1 MKVKPHPCIFFPCF
15 FFYSIFLFR
24 CSLLSVFSGHGVAL
38 PSDLSALL
46 SESVL
51 FPGEQNPIVKLVKH
65 DPSPSATGKF
75 SPPDRTVKLQVSMTV
90 SLKVLNYLTKG
101 IKDFVNPVAQYIN
114 ILVYFNLH
122 PSKVFS
128 TYLNKEVDVQMHTQ
142 ELAQKQEEH
151 ARLPVTISLLQS
163 ALQHTVALIEK
174 LVKGDATYREI
185 VAGGLLDLQ
194 SDGSPKRFADINFDV
209 EEEFQGLVECPLIR
223 SYGTCGLYMIK
234 SLLKLLQ
241 LPHYFEMINCVC
253 SQYHLGKCHED
264 ADFMKISQWAIELQQ
279 QDKRESLTPADA
291 ESKWKE
297 VQKIFCLQE
306 GRSLKCLDLFAKI
319 ADSVDFYHFLEE
331 KQFTGQKGEFLFRQQ
346 YDLVTAQLQ
355 HEEYNET
362 VLNHL
367 YAAFKFISPFTDSQQ
382 TFSCLMKAVT
392 SLDTTVGL
400 VQLDTVKNNMHLI
413 RLWFSRAEVSC
424 KIDLA

>member
-1 MKVKPHPCIFFPCF
+1 MR
-15 FFYSIFLFR
+15 R
-24 CSLLSVFSGHGVAL
+24 CSLLSVLSGHGVAL
-38 PSDLSALL
+38 PTDISTFI
-46 SESVL
+46 SENVL
-51 FPGEQNPIVKLVKH
+51 FPREQNPIIQLVKQN
-65 DPSPSATGKF
+65 PSPSVTRKF
-75 SPPDRTVKLQVSMTV
+75 SPPDRSVKLQLSKTV
-90 SLKVLNYLTKG
+90 SLTVLNSLTKG
-101 IKDFVNPVAQYIN
+101 INGFINPVAQYVN
-114 ILVYFNLH
+114 ILVYFNLR
-122 PSKVFS
+122 PNKVFS
-128 TYLNKEVDVQMHTQ
+128 TYLNKEVDCQVHTQ
-142 ELAQKQEEH
+142 QLAQEQEEH
-151 ARLPVTISLLQS
+151 ARLPVTISLLQN
-163 ALQHTVALIEK
+163 ALQHTVALIEN
-174 LVKGDATYREI
+174 VMKGDATYRQI

-194 SDGSPKRFADINFDV
+194 FDGSPKKFADINFDV
-209 EEEFQGLVECPLIR
+209 EEEFHGLVECPLIR
-223 SYGTCGLYMIK
+223 SYGARGLYMIK

-253 SQYHLGKCHED
+253 SQYHLGKCQED
-264 ADFMKISQWAIELQQ
+264 LDFKKISEWAIELQQ
-279 QDKRESLTPADA
+279 EDKRASLTPADA

-306 GRSLKCLDLFAKI
+306 GHSLKCLDLFAKI

-331 KQFTGQKGEFLFRQQ
+331 KQFTGQRGELLFRQQ

-367 YAAFKFISPFTDSQQ
+367 YAAFKFISPFTDSEQ

-392 SLDTTVGL
+392 SLDTAEGL

-424 KIDLA
+424 KIDLT

>member
-1 MKVKPHPCIFFPCF
+1 MK
-15 FFYSIFLFR
+15 
-24 CSLLSVFSGHGVAL
+24 
-38 PSDLSALL
+38 
-46 SESVL
+46 
-51 FPGEQNPIVKLVKH
+51 QN
-65 DPSPSATGKF
+65 PSPSATGKF
-75 SPPDRTVKLQVSMTV
+75 SPPDRSVKLQLSKTV
-90 SLKVLNYLTKG
+90 SLTVLNSLTKG
-101 IKDFVNPVAQYIN
+101 INGFINPVAQYVN

-122 PSKVFS
+122 PNKVFS
-128 TYLNKEVDVQMHTQ
+128 TYLNKEVDFQMHTQ
-142 ELAQKQEEH
+142 QLAQEQEGH
-151 ARLPVTISLLQS
+151 ARLPVTISLLQN
-163 ALQHTVALIEK
+163 ALKHTVALIEN
-174 LVKGDATYREI
+174 VMKGDATYRQI

-194 SDGSPKRFADINFDV
+194 SDGSPKKFADINFDV

-223 SYGTCGLYMIK
+223 SYGAHGLYMIK

-253 SQYHLGKCHED
+253 SQYHLGKCQED
-264 ADFMKISQWAIELQQ
+264 SDFKKISEWAIELQQ
-279 QDKRESLTPADA
+279 EDKRASLTPADA

-306 GRSLKCLDLFAKI
+306 GHSLKCLDLFAKI

-331 KQFTGQKGEFLFRQQ
+331 KQFTGQRGELLFRQQ

-355 HEEYNET
+355 HEEYNER

-367 YAAFKFISPFTDSQQ
+367 YAAFKFISPFTDSEQ

-392 SLDTTVGL
+392 SLDTTEGL

-424 KIDLA
+424 KFDLT